1 MHFNIVIREWR
12 ESGGLQTGMLSNSQ
26 PVHDPMPSSTVSA
39 SRKKQKTS
47 QSVASLSVG
56 VPSPVLHTSLRPSS
70 SALKRVGRKVWTR
83 WPEDNNFYE
92 AVITDYNPVEG
103 RHALVYD
110 SSTTDK
116 TWE

>member
-47 QSVASLSVG
+47 KSVASLSVG
-56 VPSPVLHTSLRPSS
+56 VLSPVLHTSLRPSS
-70 SALKRVGRKVWTR
+70 SALKRGPASGARGKKPKSV
-83 WPEDNNFYE
+83 
-92 AVITDYNPVEG
+92 
-103 RHALVYD
+103 
-110 SSTTDK
+110 S
-116 TWE
+116 